1 MRSIAREAGVSPMTV
16 SLALRHSARVSKAM
30 RERIHEIARARGH
43 VLNPRV
49 SELMRELRLVRSTG
63 THGTLALIG
72 LFPEADPERK
82 HPHLRTLIAGAQRRA
97 AEVGYRLE
105 RFWLRAPGM
114 TPRRLRGILEAR
126 GIAGIFCLGG
136 ADVEEAFPRELDRFA
151 IVTHGLTVAAP
162 IHRVASHHH
171 ADAKVLIDQLALRG
185 YRRPGLVIHPDWER
199 RTGHI
204 YAASLLF
211 YQAQT
216 DGQITV
222 PVLHLDGWDES
233 ALRQWQR
240 KHQPD
245 VFVINQ
251 PTAFYV
257 DLEDYF
263 RREGIRLPR
272 DLGVATLG
280 VRTGPA
286 RYAGMG
292 QDHQLIGRCC
302 VDMLMGRIGQRDFGL
317 SSQPKTEFV
326 EGRWHEGRT
335 IRPVSRRSPESTSI
349 PSASPSSR
357 STVPGAGP
365 L

>member
-1 MRSIAREAGVSPMTV
+1 MSMRSIAREAGVSPMTV

-30 RERIHEIARARGH
+30 RDRILAIARARGH
-43 VLNPRV
+43 VFDPRV
-49 SELMRELRLVRSTG
+49 SELMRELRLVRSIG

-72 LFPEADPERK
+72 LFPEPDPERK
-82 HPHLRTLIAGAQRRA
+82 HPHLLTLISGAEQRA
-97 AEVGYRLE
+97 TEVGYRLE

-114 TPRRLRGILEAR
+114 TPRRLRGILQAR

-151 IVTHGLTVAAP
+151 LVTHGLTVAAP

-185 YRRPGLVIHPDWER
+185 YRRPGLLIHPDWEK

-211 YQAQT
+211 FQAQI

-233 ALRQWQR
+233 ALRQWRQR
-240 KHQPD
+240 HQPD
-245 VFVINQ
+245 VIVINQ
-251 PTAFYV
+251 PTAFYG
-257 DLEDYF
+257 DLEGYF
-263 RREGIRLPR
+263 RREGVLLPR

-292 QDHQLIGRCC
+292 QDHELIGRCGI
-302 VDMLMGRIGQRDFGL
+302 DMLMGRIGQRDFGL

-335 IRPVSRRSPESTSI
+335 IRPVSRISPERAPELSSP
-349 PSASPSSR
+349 PS
-357 STVPGAGP
+357 V
-365 L
+365 

>member
-1 MRSIAREAGVSPMTV
+1 MSMRSLAREAGVSPMTV
-16 SLALRHSARVSKAM
+16 SLALRHSARVSKAV
-30 RERIHEIARARGH
+30 RDRIHALARARGH

-49 SELMRELRLVRSTG
+49 SELMRELRQVRSTG

-72 LFPEADPERK
+72 LFPEPEPERL

-126 GIAGIFCLGG
+126 GITGILCLGG
-136 ADVEEAFPRELDRFA
+136 SDVEESFPRELDRFA
-151 IVTHGLTVAAP
+151 LVTHGLTVAAP

-171 ADAKVLIDQLALRG
+171 ADAKVLIDQLAARG
-185 YRRPGLVIHPDWER
+185 YRRPGLLIHPDWEK
-199 RTGHI
+199 RTAHI
-204 YAASLLF
+204 YSAALLF
-211 YQAQT
+211 FQAQT

-222 PVLHLDGWDES
+222 PVLHMEGWDEA
-233 ALRQWQR
+233 ALRQWRR

-245 VFVINQ
+245 VIVINQ
-251 PTAFYV
+251 PTAFYQ

-292 QDHQLIGRCC
+292 QDHELIGRCSI
-302 VDMLMGRIGQRDFGL
+302 DMLMARISQRDFGF
-317 SSQPKTEFV
+317 SPHPRTEFV

-335 IRPVSRRSPESTSI
+335 IRPASRLSRER
-349 PSASPSSR
+349 ASQRNAHP
-357 STVPGAGP
+357 PA
-365 L
+365 